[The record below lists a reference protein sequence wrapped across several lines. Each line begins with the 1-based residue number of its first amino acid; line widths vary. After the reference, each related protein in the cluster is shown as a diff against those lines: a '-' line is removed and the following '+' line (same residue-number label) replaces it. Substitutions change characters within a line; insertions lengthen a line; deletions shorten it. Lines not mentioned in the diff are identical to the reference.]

1 VCYSERV
8 PEDFI
13 AGAPT
18 KTCEDCARDFSTR
31 RPSQARYCRF
41 CRIHRDLQHYG
52 TRQETCMACDAKFCP
67 IRAGDRLCG
76 DCRILGEGRSSV
88 VGKCAGCA
96 TERATLLHR
105 DIRACGKCAR
115 DPKQRAALLKVVQ
128 KKFKVFPE
136 YYDLG
141 RIIAAADERRLGTY
155 RNKSDGLRFH
165 VKRFDPDGTAHGTR
179 EFKHSDSDANW
190 IVSARALTT
199 RYEREPDPAT
209 AISLLMD
216 LDDAVPRRRIV
227 FLETQLKLAREEI
240 RQLKHKP
247 RCKFSSTCEHGHP
260 DDIANHKNGETW

>member
-1 VCYSERV
+1 MSTETQ
-8 PEDFI
+8 P
-13 AGAPT
+13 AGFEITVSHGP
-18 KTCEDCARDFSTR
+18 
-31 RPSQARYCRF
+31 
-41 CRIHRDLQHYG
+41 H
-52 TRQETCMACDAKFCP
+52 
-67 IRAGDRLCG
+67 GDRFKV
-76 DCRILGEGRSSV
+76 RIDESAPMIL
-88 VGKCAGCA
+88 
-96 TERATLLHR
+96 
-105 DIRACGKCAR
+105 
-115 DPKQRAALLKVVQ
+115 KQRFQPSAPGLHDYASGGAAN
-128 KKFKVFPE
+128 FKDALRQALHYVSPALAGEVFPE